1 MYKLK
6 KRYKDHTISTGGYA
20 IALNN
25 VLSSQVETLGLQD
38 YFVKTSKNDV
48 KTEVKKKE
56 NK

>member
-6 KRYKDHTISTGGYA
+6 KQYQDHTVSTGGYA

-25 VLSSQVETLGLQD
+25 VLSSQVETLGLEE
-38 YFVKTSKNDV
+38 YFVKTTKNESKI
-48 KTEVKKKE
+48 EVKKKE

>member
-6 KRYKDHTISTGGYA
+6 KRYKDHISSTGGYA

-38 YFVKTSKNDV
+38 YFVKTTKNDV